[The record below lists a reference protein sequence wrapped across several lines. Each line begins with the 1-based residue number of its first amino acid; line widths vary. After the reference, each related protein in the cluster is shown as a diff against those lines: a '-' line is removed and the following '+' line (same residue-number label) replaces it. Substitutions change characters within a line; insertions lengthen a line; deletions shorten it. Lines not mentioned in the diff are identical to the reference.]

1 MRVLGTL
8 SLLGW
13 VITPGC
19 WGLYCPDEVHPSVG
33 GSLSVS
39 CQYKQGLE
47 KYSKFWCKETARIY
61 CSALVKSQS
70 DGKGIKQRI
79 SIRDNKEKQYFEVI
93 MSNLTKEDSGVYRCG
108 IDDSLLPFRDST
120 CRIHV
125 AVSPAPTLD
134 PEEEQTTSK
143 LTEKLQTTKR
153 HKKLSPT
160 EPPDADGFTEGTSES
175 SSFSASTS
183 RPSPSEE
190 SSANLLIY
198 CAVLLFILLLLAA
211 VVLCAV
217 SRKKRTGSCFPHKK
231 EATLTVMA
239 STRDTEDPHNEDTIP
254 DHSSDPDG
262 TGLYQ
267 IVAIHPE
274 NNCDEM
280 HFQEEPVEK
289 RDEVSYTTLLH
300 SDLQP
305 QAIYGNIDHLSCA
318 VIQPLTQ
325 EVVYAEVTKKHGN

>member
-1 MRVLGTL
+1 MRLLGTL

-93 MSNLTKEDSGVYRCG
+93 MRNLTKEDSGVYRCG
-108 IDDSLLPFRDST
+108 IDDSLLLFRDST

-143 LTEKLQTTKR
+143 PTEKLQTTKR
-153 HKKLSPT
+153 HKKLAPT
-160 EPPDADGFTEGTSES
+160 EPPDSDSFTEGTSES
-175 SSFSASTS
+175 SSFSAST
-183 RPSPSEE
+183 RFFVRMR
-190 SSANLLIY
+190 LLAAI
-198 CAVLLFILLLLAA
+198 AVLLFPLSNNIIMFLGDRTITDPACSILCHVVQVLKRSADNRRLLKTIGQNP
-211 VVLCAV
+211 V
-217 SRKKRTGSCFPHKK
+217 S
-231 EATLTVMA
+231 A
-239 STRDTEDPHNEDTIP
+239 
-254 DHSSDPDG
+254 
-262 TGLYQ
+262 
-267 IVAIHPE
+267 
-274 NNCDEM
+274 
-280 HFQEEPVEK
+280 
-289 RDEVSYTTLLH
+289 LH
-300 SDLQP
+300 INYVTHCSKW
-305 QAIYGNIDHLSCA
+305 
-318 VIQPLTQ
+318 PLRC
-325 EVVYAEVTKKHGN
+325 

>member
-231 EATLTVMA
+231 EATLTVMVRHLHA
-239 STRDTEDPHNEDTIP
+239 IQKIPTMRTRSLITPQILMELGSIRLLQYILKITVMRCTSRKSLWRREMRFLTPHCFI
-254 DHSSDPDG
+254 
-262 TGLYQ
+262 Q
-267 IVAIHPE
+267 ICSHKPS
-274 NNCDEM
+274 M
-280 HFQEEPVEK
+280 
-289 RDEVSYTTLLH
+289 
-300 SDLQP
+300 
-305 QAIYGNIDHLSCA
+305 
-318 VIQPLTQ
+318 
-325 EVVYAEVTKKHGN
+325 VT

>member
-175 SSFSASTS
+175 SSFSASTRHLHAIQKIPTMRTRS
-183 RPSPSEE
+183 LITPQILMELGSIR
-190 SSANLLIY
+190 LLQY
-198 CAVLLFILLLLAA
+198 ILKIT
-211 VVLCAV
+211 VMRCT
-217 SRKKRTGSCFPHKK
+217 SRKSLWRREMRFLTPHCFIQICSHKPS
-231 EATLTVMA
+231 M
-239 STRDTEDPHNEDTIP
+239 
-254 DHSSDPDG
+254 
-262 TGLYQ
+262 
-267 IVAIHPE
+267 
-274 NNCDEM
+274 
-280 HFQEEPVEK
+280 
-289 RDEVSYTTLLH
+289 
-300 SDLQP
+300 
-305 QAIYGNIDHLSCA
+305 
-318 VIQPLTQ
+318 
-325 EVVYAEVTKKHGN
+325 VT

>member
-1 MRVLGTL
+1 MRLLGTL

-93 MSNLTKEDSGVYRCG
+93 MRNLTKEDSGVYRCG
-108 IDDSLLPFRDST
+108 IDDSLLLFRDST

-143 LTEKLQTTKR
+143 PTEKLQTTKR
-153 HKKLSPT
+153 HKKLAPT
-160 EPPDADGFTEGTSES
+160 EPPDSDSFTEGTSES
-175 SSFSASTS
+175 SSFSAST
-183 RPSPSEE
+183 RIMFPTQ
-190 SSANLLIY
+190 
-198 CAVLLFILLLLAA
+198 
-211 VVLCAV
+211 
-217 SRKKRTGSCFPHKK
+217 KRSNPISHGK
-231 EATLTVMA
+231 A
-239 STRDTEDPHNEDTIP
+239 STRDTEDPHNEDTLH
-254 DHSSDPDG
+254 DHSSDADG

-274 NNCDEM
+274 NNCDAM
-280 HFQEEPVEK
+280 YFQEEPVEK

>member
-125 AVSPAPTLD
+125 AVSP
-134 PEEEQTTSK
+134 
-143 LTEKLQTTKR
+143 
-153 HKKLSPT
+153 
-160 EPPDADGFTEGTSES
+160 
-175 SSFSASTS
+175 
-183 RPSPSEE
+183 
-190 SSANLLIY
+190 
-198 CAVLLFILLLLAA
+198 
-211 VVLCAV
+211 
-217 SRKKRTGSCFPHKK
+217 GSCFPHKK

>member
-1 MRVLGTL
+1 MRLLGTL

-19 WGLYCPDEVHPSVG
+19 WGLYCPHEVHPSVG

-143 LTEKLQTTKR
+143 PTEKLQTTKR
-153 HKKLSPT
+153 HKKLAPT
-160 EPPDADGFTEGTSES
+160 EPPDSDGFTEGTSES
-175 SSFSASTS
+175 SSFSAST
-183 RPSPSEE
+183 RIMFPTQ
-190 SSANLLIY
+190 
-198 CAVLLFILLLLAA
+198 
-211 VVLCAV
+211 
-217 SRKKRTGSCFPHKK
+217 KRSNPNSHGK
-231 EATLTVMA
+231 A
-239 STRDTEDPHNEDTIP
+239 STRDTEDPHNEDTLR
-254 DHSSDPDG
+254 DHSSGADG
-262 TGLYQ
+262 TGLYR

>member
-175 SSFSASTS
+175 SSFSAST
-183 RPSPSEE
+183 RIMFPTQ
-190 SSANLLIY
+190 
-198 CAVLLFILLLLAA
+198 
-211 VVLCAV
+211 
-217 SRKKRTGSCFPHKK
+217 KRSNPNSHGK
-231 EATLTVMA
+231 A